1 MILLYNSR
9 TKLTPNEIEK
19 EIIIFVNPKPLFEK
33 EGEKKMKKI
42 AINL

>member
-9 TKLTPNEIEK
+9 TKLTPNEIEQ
-19 EIIIFVNPKPLFEK
+19 EIIIFVNANPLFEK
-33 EGEKKMKKI
+33 EDKKMKEM